1 MSDVWYNTAA
11 WVQAV
16 GTIGALVG
24 SAWLARRESRA
35 ARQRD
40 RQGAHDH
47 QQIERPEE
55 NK

>member
-1 MSDVWYNTAA
+1 MT
-11 WVQAV
+11 
-16 GTIGALVG
+16 TG
-24 SAWLARRESRA
+24 SWIAERRLRWERRLDRLAEYLARA